1 MSRIAQLSHGT
12 LQSIVRAVPAAP
24 RVSARQCAA
33 TIVVCG
39 VAYGAVMGSL
49 NGFAGD
55 RLLQVVYSAVK
66 VPLLLGVTSAV
77 CVPSFFVLNS
87 LLGVRN
93 DLAIALRALLAGQ
106 AGLAVVLASLAPYT
120 ALWYC
125 SSAEYTDAIAVNGAM
140 FAIASAVG
148 QFVLRRHYAPL
159 IARDRRHRQL
169 LNVWLGMY
177 VFVAIQLA
185 WVLRPFVG
193 TPGQATQFFRES
205 AWDNAYVIVAR
216 LVWGLFAD

>member
-1 MSRIAQLSHGT
+1 MTRIALASHNV
-12 LQSIVRAVPAAP
+12 LQSIAHATAVAP
-24 RVSARQCAA
+24 RASARQCAA
-33 TIVVCG
+33 AIIVCG
-39 VAYGAVMGSL
+39 LAYGAVMGSL
-49 NGFAGD
+49 SGFAPGHW
-55 RLLQVVYSAVK
+55 RQIVYSAVK

-87 LLGVRN
+87 LLGVRG
-93 DLAIALRALLAGQ
+93 DISIALRALMAGQ
-106 AGLAVVLASLAPYT
+106 AGLAVVLVSLAPYT

-125 SSAEYTDAIAVNGAM
+125 SSADYAQAVTFNGVM
-140 FAIASAVG
+140 FALASALG
-148 QFVLRRHYAPL
+148 QFVVRRHYAPL
-159 IARDRRHRQL
+159 IARDRRHGYL

-193 TPGQATQFFRES
+193 DPDRPTEFFRSS

-216 LVWGLFAD
+216 MVWRLLTE

>member
-1 MSRIAQLSHGT
+1 
-12 LQSIVRAVPAAP
+12 
-24 RVSARQCAA
+24 
-33 TIVVCG
+33 
-39 VAYGAVMGSL
+39 MGGL

-55 RLLQVVYSAVK
+55 RWLQVVYSAVK

-87 LLGVRN
+87 LLGVRG
-93 DLAIALRALLAGQ
+93 DISIALRALLAGQ
-106 AGLAVVLASLAPYT
+106 AGLALVLASLAPYT

-125 SSAEYTDAIAVNGAM
+125 SSAEYAEAVAVNGAM
-140 FAIASAVG
+140 FAVASAVG
-148 QFVLRRHYAPL
+148 QIVLRRHYAPL
-159 IARDRRHRQL
+159 IARDRRHGYL

-193 TPGQATQFFRES
+193 DPDRPTEFFRAA

-216 LVWGLFAD
+216 MVWRLLVD